1 MSKTEWKE
9 YKLGDIASFKY
20 GTMPKKDLVSLGG
33 QFPIYSGYRI
43 VGSYPEYN
51 LEQSELIIVAR
62 GVGGTG
68 DVKLSPEKC
77 FLTNLSIVAFL
88 DESIILKKYAY
99 YYFALNNLRYLDSG
113 SAQSQI
119 TISDLQKVVVAV
131 PPLAEQQ
138 RIAKILSS
146 LDDKIDL
153 NNAINRNLEEQAQ
166 AIFKSWFIDFEPFGG
181 IMPKDWK
188 IGKLGDIIER
198 TINGDW
204 GKDEP
209 SGSNSEE
216 VFCIR
221 GADIPEV
228 KVGNKGKMPT
238 RYIITKNYQQK
249 KLEDGDLVVE
259 ISGGS
264 PTQSTGRVAYIS
276 KALLERYNNKIV
288 CTNFC
293 KAIKPKDKYNMLMYF
308 YWQYLYD
315 KGIFFNYENGTTG
328 IKNLDISGTLGN
340 EKIVI
345 PSQDY
350 LKKFNNFCEE
360 ASRKIFANGTESE
373 ILTNLRDNLLI
384 KFLKN

>member
-1 MSKTEWKE
+1 
-9 YKLGDIASFKY
+9 
-20 GTMPKKDLVSLGG
+20 MPKKDLVSLGG